1 MKIPFALM
9 IVFGGAVAAI
19 PASADDHAI
28 TSGGS
33 AVISAAPDT
42 AIVMLGVVTSG
53 ATVAD
58 ALHDNNDRMT
68 RVLAA
73 IHVLGIKDSQIHT
86 WNFSVQPKHPK
97 NEYGYD
103 YDQTVGYI
111 ITNKIEIS
119 VSDLGK
125 VAKVVDAA
133 FVAGANVL
141 DSVNFSVKN
150 NAALQDQALGEA
162 VKNARR
168 RATLMAAAEGAEV
181 GKLLSVSN
189 VERGIVRGGDM
200 QSVPIAIT
208 EGSLITPIL
217 PGSISVSA
225 QVTATYEIK

>member
-1 MKIPFALM
+1 
-9 IVFGGAVAAI
+9 
-19 PASADDHAI
+19 
-28 TSGGS
+28 
-33 AVISAAPDT
+33 
-42 AIVMLGVVTSG
+42 MLGVVTSA

-68 RVLAA
+68 RVIAG
-73 IHVLGIKDSQIHT
+73 IHALGVKDSQIRT

-103 YDQTVGYI
+103 FDQTVGYI
-111 ITNKIEIS
+111 ITNKIQIS

-141 DSVNFSVKN
+141 DSVNFSAKN
-150 NAALQDQALGEA
+150 DDSLRDRALSEA
-162 VKNARR
+162 VKDAHR
-168 RATLMAAAEGAEV
+168 RAVIMATAEGAEV
-181 GKLLSVSN
+181 GKMLSVSN
-189 VERGIVRGGDM
+189 IERGFSRGGDM

-208 EGSLITPIL
+208 TINLETPIL

-225 QVTATYEIK
+225 QVTVTYEIK